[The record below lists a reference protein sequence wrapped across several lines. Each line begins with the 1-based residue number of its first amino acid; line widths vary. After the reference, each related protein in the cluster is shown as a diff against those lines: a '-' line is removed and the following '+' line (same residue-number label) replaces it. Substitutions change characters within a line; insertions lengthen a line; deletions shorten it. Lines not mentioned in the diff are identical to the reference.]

1 MSYAVVEL
9 FRGRGVASMNSTNRG
24 VENPIADGV
33 NKVAA
38 FGNSADRRVG
48 REEDSHRSDEVRRDR
63 AAPGSGDQ
71 ESSPLRLGA
80 SGPSSTELNVPRM
93 LSRLSDAIGK
103 DHFGRYFDRQ
113 ARFELHAGTLDVTVP
128 SDFLVKLIE
137 RRFGG
142 AIRRT
147 ACEVSGKDVE
157 VRFHADR
164 QAFGFAPIA
173 PVAPGP
179 TLSPAGK
186 VIVPPAKN
194 QSSRVAVPSRPK
206 TGLLLR
212 HKLSEF
218 MVGTSNR
225 LAYAAAIRVAED
237 PTFSGS
243 IFIHSEC
250 GMGKTHLLQG
260 LAIRFLEIHPAASV
274 RYTTAETFTNEYV
287 MAIKANKMDA
297 FRKQYRKLDLL
308 CVDDVHFFSRKEAT
322 QGELLH
328 TFDAIGLEGARVVL
342 ASDEHP
348 REIATLSERLRS
360 RFMAGA
366 VVKIDAPD
374 ADLRP
379 RLIRHL
385 ASRRGLTLED
395 AAVALLSERTSR
407 SIGTLGGFGG
417 SVREIDGLLIQVEA
431 VYRLLPEFASTDGH
445 IGAILVRKALGL
457 ADGERG
463 SARARKPIT
472 IHAISS
478 EVCKALSVEVSELMG
493 KGRHKRVVLARALTA
508 HLCRKLTNHSFPEIA
523 RGMGRPNHS
532 TVITACKRLAQQ
544 ISVNERVEEDVT
556 LGLSPELR
564 GLDVAQLV
572 DAMGERVVR
581 VAG

>member
-1 MSYAVVEL
+1 MDVGANAAGAVEQ
-9 FRGRGVASMNSTNRG
+9 
-24 VENPIADGV
+24 
-33 NKVAA
+33 
-38 FGNSADRRVG
+38 SADW
-48 REEDSHRSDEVRRDR
+48 RSERDGAVRRGEDVRADR
-63 AAPGSGDQ
+63 AVPGAGVQETSG
-71 ESSPLRLGA
+71 LRHGA
-80 SGPSSTELNVPRM
+80 TGTGEKPSGLNVSRM

-113 ARFELHAGTLDVTVP
+113 ARFEAQDGALDVTVP
-128 SDFLVKLIE
+128 SDFLAKLIE
-137 RRFGG
+137 RRFGS

-147 ACEVSGKDVE
+147 AREVGGGEFE

-164 QAFGFAPIA
+164 QAFGLPVPPAPS
-173 PVAPGP
+173 VGP
-179 TLSPAGK
+179 TLSPSGK
-186 VIVPPAKN
+186 VIAPP
-194 QSSRVAVPSRPK
+194 QRVDGPRPAPSPARPK

-212 HKLSEF
+212 HKLGEF
-218 MVGTSNR
+218 VVGTSNR
-225 LAYAAAIRVAED
+225 LAHAAALRVAED

-243 IFIHSEC
+243 IFIHGEC

-260 LAIRFLEIHPAASV
+260 LAIRFLELHPGATV
-274 RYTTAETFTNEYV
+274 RYTTAEVFTNEYV

-297 FRKQYRKLDLL
+297 FRKGYRKLDLL
-308 CVDDVHFFSRKEAT
+308 CVDDVHFFARKEAT

-366 VVKIDAPD
+366 VVKIEPPD
-374 ADLRP
+374 AELRP

-385 ASRRGLTLED
+385 ALRRGLTLED
-395 AAVALLSERTSR
+395 AAVAILAERTSR
-407 SIGTLGGFGG
+407 SMGTLGGFGG
-417 SVREIDGLLIQVEA
+417 SVREIDGLLIQIEA
-431 VYRLLPEFASTDGH
+431 VHRLLPEFASADGH

-463 SARARKPIT
+463 NARARRPIT
-472 IHAISS
+472 IHTISS
-478 EVCKALSVEVSELMG
+478 EVCKALSVEVGELMG

-508 HLCRKLTNHSFPEIA
+508 HLCRKLTNHSYPEIA

-532 TVITACKRLAQQ
+532 TVMTACKRLAVQ
-544 ISVNERVEEDVT
+544 IESQERVEEDVT
-556 LGLSPELR
+556 LGLAPELR
-564 GLDVAQLV
+564 GLDIGQLAE
-572 DAMGERVVR
+572 AMGERVVR

>member
-1 MSYAVVEL
+1 M
-9 FRGRGVASMNSTNRG
+9 
-24 VENPIADGV
+24 
-33 NKVAA
+33 
-38 FGNSADRRVG
+38 
-48 REEDSHRSDEVRRDR
+48 
-63 AAPGSGDQ
+63 
-71 ESSPLRLGA
+71 
-80 SGPSSTELNVPRM
+80 ELNVPRM
-93 LSRLSDAIGK
+93 LSRLADAIGK

-113 ARFELHAGTLDVTVP
+113 AKFEAHDGMLDVTVP
-128 SDFLVKLIE
+128 SDFLAKLIE
-137 RRFGG
+137 RRFGN

-147 ACEVSGKDVE
+147 ANEVGGREIE

-164 QAFGFAPIA
+164 GSFGL
-173 PVAPGP
+173 PVPATAATGP
-179 TLSPAGK
+179 TLSPSGK
-186 VIVPPAKN
+186 VIAPPPRTDAPR
-194 QSSRVAVPSRPK
+194 SAAPTSRPK

-218 MVGTSNR
+218 VVGTSNR
-225 LAYAAAIRVAED
+225 LAHAAAVRVAED
-237 PTFSGS
+237 PTFPGS
-243 IFIHSEC
+243 IFIHGEC

-260 LAIRFLEIHPAASV
+260 LAIRFLELHPGAAV
-274 RYTTAETFTNEYV
+274 RYTTAEVFTNEYV

-297 FRKQYRKLDLL
+297 FRKGYRKLDLL
-308 CVDDVHFFSRKEAT
+308 CVDDVHFFARKEAT

-328 TFDAIGLEGARVVL
+328 TFDAIGLEGSRVVL

-360 RFMAGA
+360 RFLAGA

-374 ADLRP
+374 AELRP

-385 ASRRGLTLED
+385 ALRRGLVLED
-395 AAVALLSERTSR
+395 AAVALIAERTSR

-417 SVREIDGLLIQVEA
+417 SVREIDGLLIQIEA
-431 VYRLLPEFASTDGH
+431 VHRLLPEFASSDGH

-457 ADGERG
+457 AEGERG

-532 TVITACKRLAQQ
+532 TVITACKRLAAQMA
-544 ISVNERVEEDVT
+544 SHERVEEDVT
-556 LGLSPELR
+556 LGLTPELR
-564 GLDVAQLV
+564 GLDIAQLAE
-572 DAMGERVVR
+572 AMGERVVR